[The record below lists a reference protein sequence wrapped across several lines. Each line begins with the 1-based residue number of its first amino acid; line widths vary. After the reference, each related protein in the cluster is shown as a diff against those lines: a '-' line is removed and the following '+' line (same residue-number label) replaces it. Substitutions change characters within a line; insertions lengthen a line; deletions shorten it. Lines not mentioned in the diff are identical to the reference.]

1 MAQGTASQYLFDNA
15 GPETAQRFSS
25 LAILYDPITVQHLDA
40 LGVGEGWQCL
50 EIGGGSGSIAGWIA
64 HRVGSRGH
72 VLVTDID
79 PRYLA
84 ALEQRGHANVSVQ
97 RHDVE
102 RDPLPDGAFDLIHA
116 RLVLLHLPTAEQAL
130 HKLVMAL
137 KPDGRLLVED
147 FDQTFIGHTFPTTDP
162 AAAAR
167 YQKVWDALAQL
178 LALHGSP
185 RGWGRTL
192 YQRLQA
198 EGLREVEMEGHLAI
212 WPGGSAGAELMR
224 ANFEQVREEGLQRG
238 LFTEQE
244 IEQALALLDD
254 PTFAV
259 SSPVMFSA
267 WGRRAA

>member
-1 MAQGTASQYLFDNA
+1 MADKVASQYLFDNA

-25 LAILYDPITVQHLDA
+25 LATLYDPITVRHLEA
-40 LGVGEGWQCL
+40 LGVGDGWQCL

-64 HRVGSRGH
+64 QRVGARGH

-102 RDPLPDGAFDLIHA
+102 RDPLPAGAFDLIHA

-130 HKLVMAL
+130 RKLVVAL
-137 KPDGRLLVED
+137 KPGGWLLIED

-162 AAAAR
+162 TAAAP
-167 YQKVWDALAQL
+167 YQKVWDVLVQL

-185 RGWGRTL
+185 R
-192 YQRLQA
+192 A
-198 EGLREVEMEGHLAI
+198 
-212 WPGGSAGAELMR
+212 AGAERSTSGCRPR
-224 ANFEQVREEGLQRG
+224 ASPTWGWRAIWRSGRVAQRG
-238 LFTEQE
+238 RT
-244 IEQALALLDD
+244 
-254 PTFAV
+254 
-259 SSPVMFSA
+259 
-267 WGRRAA
+267 